1 MVIMVL
7 PDREN
12 LDSLAGLNVMKKSTV
27 LLFGIDGVL
36 AQTQKLSDT
45 EHFVN
50 RVYSA
55 MCENNVKV
63 NFEIS
68 RAIRACMH
76 DNSLFL
82 NDQVFPIWYNH
93 YNDLIRECNTLF

>member
-1 MVIMVL
+1 MVI

-50 RVYSA
+50 RVYTA
-55 MCENNVKV
+55 MGGDNVEQKTAQFMADFYDELCPCIV
-63 NFEIS
+63 
-68 RAIRACMH
+68 H
-76 DNSLFL
+76 DNGSRFEFL
-82 NDQVFPIWYNH
+82 Q
-93 YNDLIRECNTLF
+93 E

>member
-1 MVIMVL
+1 MVL

-12 LDSLAGLNVMKKSTV
+12 LISTRGFNVMKKSTV

-36 AQTQKLSDT
+36 AETQKLADT

-55 MCENNVKV
+55 MCENNVEKKTAQFMADFYNGLCPCIV
-63 NFEIS
+63 
-68 RAIRACMH
+68 H
-76 DNSLFL
+76 DNGSRFEFL
-82 NDQVFPIWYNH
+82 QK
-93 YNDLIRECNTLF
+93 

>member
-1 MVIMVL
+1 MVI

-50 RVYSA
+50 RVYTA
-55 MCENNVKV
+55 MCENNVEQKTAQFMADFYDELCPCIV
-63 NFEIS
+63 
-68 RAIRACMH
+68 H
-76 DNSLFL
+76 DNGSRFEFL
-82 NDQVFPIWYNH
+82 Q
-93 YNDLIRECNTLF
+93 E

>member
-1 MVIMVL
+1 MVL

-12 LDSLAGLNVMKKSTV
+12 LISTRGFNVMKKSTV

-36 AQTQKLSDT
+36 AETQKLSDT

-55 MCENNVKV
+55 MCENNVEQKTAQFMADFYNGLCPCIV
-63 NFEIS
+63 
-68 RAIRACMH
+68 H
-76 DNSLFL
+76 DNGSRFEFL
-82 NDQVFPIWYNH
+82 QK
-93 YNDLIRECNTLF
+93 